1 MDRYLFLLIMLL
13 YDRAIYKVMETSL
26 FQTLLLAVTVV
37 VMIPHF
43 AAKALREY
51 FTQWCSDCE
60 RNVEVPRFLGC
71 NSSRSLDEYI
81 F

>member
-37 VMIPHF
+37 VMTPHF

-51 FTQWCSDCE
+51 FTQ
-60 RNVEVPRFLGC
+60 
-71 NSSRSLDEYI
+71 
-81 F
+81 